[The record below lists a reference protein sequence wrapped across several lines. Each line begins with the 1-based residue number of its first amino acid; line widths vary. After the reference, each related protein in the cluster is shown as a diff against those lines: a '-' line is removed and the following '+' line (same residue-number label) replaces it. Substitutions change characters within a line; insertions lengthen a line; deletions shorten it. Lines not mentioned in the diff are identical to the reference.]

1 MAEQI
6 LRAEPRTVVG
16 KKVKA
21 LRREGRI
28 PGVVYGPVVDGTIE
42 VSVDRREFERYYKA
56 VGLNTLFKLELDG
69 KNHSVMIREV
79 QVEPVRWAPLHI
91 DFFAPNL
98 KQEITTSVNINHSEA
113 SQDLVGMVNQVVTE
127 LQVRGLPAD
136 IPMHIVADISGL
148 RGAGDHVT
156 AGDLP
161 LPKGITLVTP
171 AEEVVVTI
179 LAPKVT
185 AEDAAEDAAAAEAS
199 EAAASEAAASE
210 E

>member
-21 LRREGRI
+21 LRREGLI
-28 PGVVYGPVVDGTIE
+28 PGVVYGPVVDGPIQG
-42 VSVDRREFERYYKA
+42 SVERREFERYYRA
-56 VGLNTLFKLELDG
+56 IGLNTLFKLELEG
-69 KNHSVMIREV
+69 KHHSVMIREV
-79 QVEPVRWAPLHI
+79 QVEPVRWAPLHV

-98 KQEITTSVNINHSEA
+98 LQEIVTSVNVAHGEP
-113 SQDLVGMVNQVVTE
+113 SQDLIGMVNQVITE
-127 LQVRGLPAD
+127 IQVRGLPAD
-136 IPMHIVADISGL
+136 IPMHVIADISGL
-148 RGAGDHVT
+148 RGGGEHIT

-171 AEEVVVTI
+171 AEETVITI
-179 LAPKVT
+179 LAPRVSEEEEEAAAP
-185 AEDAAEDAAAAEAS
+185 AEEAAPAAEAA
-199 EAAASEAAASE
+199 ETE

>member
-21 LRREGRI
+21 LRREGLI
-28 PGVVYGPVVDGTIE
+28 PGVVYGPVVDGTIQ
-42 VSVDRREFERYYKA
+42 VSVDRREFERYYRA
-56 VGLNTLFKLELDG
+56 IGLNTLFRLELEG
-69 KNHSVMIREV
+69 KFHSVMIREV
-79 QVEPVRWAPLHI
+79 QVEPVRWAPLHV

-98 KQEITTSVNINHSEA
+98 LQEIVTSVNVTHGEP
-113 SQDLVGMVNQVVTE
+113 SQDLVGMVNQVITE
-127 LQVRGLPAD
+127 IQVRGLPAD
-136 IPMHIVADISGL
+136 IPMHVIADISGL
-148 RGAGDHVT
+148 RGGGEHVT

-171 AEEVVVTI
+171 ADETVITI
-179 LAPKVT
+179 LAPRL
-185 AEDAAEDAAAAEAS
+185 AEPGDEGAPEEAEAAAPAAEDADT
-199 EAAASEAAASE
+199 E

>member
-21 LRREGRI
+21 LRREGLI
-28 PGVVYGPVVDGTIE
+28 PGVVYGPVVDGTIQ
-42 VSVDRREFERYYKA
+42 VSVDRREFERYYRA
-56 VGLNTLFKLELDG
+56 IGLNTLFKLELEG
-69 KNHSVMIREV
+69 EHHSVMIREV
-79 QVEPVRWAPLHI
+79 QVEPVRWAPLHV

-98 KQEITTSVNINHSEA
+98 KQEIVTSVNVAHGEP
-113 SQDLVGMVNQVVTE
+113 SQDLIGMVNQVITE
-127 LQVRGLPAD
+127 IQVRGLPAD
-136 IPMHIVADISGL
+136 IPMHVIADISGL
-148 RGAGDHVT
+148 RGGGEHVT

-171 AEEVVVTI
+171 ADETVITI
-179 LAPKVT
+179 LAPRV
-185 AEDAAEDAAAAEAS
+185 AEVDEEVEPAAEAATP
-199 EAAASEAAASE
+199 AAETDTE

>member
-79 QVEPVRWAPLHI
+79 QVEPVRWVPLHV

-98 KQEITTSVNINHSEA
+98 KQEITTSVNISHNEA
-113 SQDLVGMVNQVVTE
+113 SNDLVGMVNQVLTE

-136 IPMHIVADISGL
+136 IPMHIEADISGL

-161 LPKGITLVTP
+161 LPKGITLITP
-171 AEEVVVTI
+171 AEDVVVTI
-179 LAPKVT
+179 LSPKVT
-185 AEDAAEDAAAAEAS
+185 AEEAAEDAAAAAEEAS
-199 EAAASEAAASE
+199 ATEEAASSE

>member
-56 VGLNTLFKLELDG
+56 VGLNTLFTLELDG

-79 QVEPVRWAPLHI
+79 QVEPVRWNPLHI

-98 KQEITTSVNINHSEA
+98 KQEITTGVNVTHNEA
-113 SQDLVGMVNQVVTE
+113 SSDLVGMVNQVVTE
-127 LQVRGLPAD
+127 VQVRGLPAD
-136 IPMHIVADISGL
+136 IPMHVQADISGL

-156 AGDLP
+156 AGDLEMP
-161 LPKGITLVTP
+161 QGITLITP
-171 AEEVVVTI
+171 AEEVIVTI
-179 LAPKVT
+179 LAPKV
-185 AEDAAEDAAAAEAS
+185 AEEEVEAAEAAEAPAAE
-199 EAAASEAAASE
+199 EAASSE

>member
-56 VGLNTLFKLELDG
+56 VGLNTLFKLELNG

-98 KQEITTSVNINHSEA
+98 KQEITTSVNVTHNEA
-113 SQDLVGMVNQVVTE
+113 SNDLVGMVNQVLTE
-127 LQVRGLPAD
+127 VQVRGLPAD
-136 IPMHIVADISGL
+136 IPMHVQADISGL
-148 RGAGDHVT
+148 RGAGDHLT
-156 AGDLP
+156 AGDLVM
-161 LPKGITLVTP
+161 PKGITLITP
-171 AEEVVVTI
+171 AEDVIVTI
-179 LAPKVT
+179 LAPKV
-185 AEDAAEDAAAAEAS
+185 AEEDEGAAPAGAAEAPGA
-199 EAAASEAAASE
+199 EEAAASE

>member
-28 PGVVYGPVVDGTIE
+28 PGVVYGPVVDGTIQ
-42 VSVDRREFERYYKA
+42 VSVDRREFERYYRA
-56 VGLNTLFKLELDG
+56 IGLNTLFRLELEG
-69 KNHSVMIREV
+69 EKHSVMIREV
-79 QVEPVRWAPLHI
+79 QVEPVRWVPLHV

-98 KQEITTSVNINHSEA
+98 KQEIVTTVNVTHGEA
-113 SQDLVGMVNQVVTE
+113 SQDLVGMVNQVITE
-127 LQVRGLPAD
+127 VQVRGLPAD

-148 RGAGDHVT
+148 RGSGEHVT

-161 LPKGITLVTP
+161 LPKGITLITSPEDTVI
-171 AEEVVVTI
+171 TI
-179 LAPKVT
+179 LAPRVT
-185 AEDAAEDAAAAEAS
+185 EEE
-199 EAAASEAAASE
+199 EVVAASE
-210 E
+210 EEAAPSETIEAAETDE

>member
-161 LPKGITLVTP
+161 LPKGITLVPP

-185 AEDAAEDAAAAEAS
+185 TEDAAEDAAAAEAS

>member
-28 PGVVYGPVVDGTIE
+28 PGVVYGPVVDGTIQ

-56 VGLNTLFKLELDG
+56 IGLNTLFKLELEG
-69 KNHSVMIREV
+69 TNHSVMIREV
-79 QVEPVRWAPLHI
+79 QVEPVRWAPLHV

-98 KQEITTSVNINHSEA
+98 MNEIVTSVNVAYGEP
-113 SQDLVGMVNQVVTE
+113 SQDLVGMVNQVITE
-127 LQVRGLPAD
+127 IQVRGLPAD
-136 IPMHIVADISGL
+136 IPMHVVADISGL
-148 RGAGDHVT
+148 RGGGEHIT

-161 LPKGITLVTP
+161 LPKGITLITP
-171 AEEVVVTI
+171 AEETVITI
-179 LAPKVT
+179 LAPRV
-185 AEDAAEDAAAAEAS
+185 AEAGDEGGPEEIAPAPAAEAP
-199 EAAASEAAASE
+199 ATE

>member
-98 KQEITTSVNINHSEA
+98 KQEITTAVNITHNEA
-113 SQDLVGMVNQVVTE
+113 SNDLVGMVNQVVTE

-136 IPMHIVADISGL
+136 IPMHIQADITGL

-156 AGDLP
+156 AGDLA

-171 AEEVVVTI
+171 AEEIIVTI
-179 LAPKVT
+179 LAPKV
-185 AEDAAEDAAAAEAS
+185 AEEEVDAAATAEAG
-199 EAAASEAAASE
+199 AAPAGDAASEG
-210 E
+210 

>member
-21 LRREGRI
+21 LRREGLI
-28 PGVVYGPVVDGTIE
+28 PGVVYGPVVDGTIQ
-42 VSVDRREFERYYKA
+42 VSVDRREFERYYRA
-56 VGLNTLFKLELDG
+56 IGLNTLFKLELEG
-69 KNHSVMIREV
+69 EHHSVMIREV
-79 QVEPVRWAPLHI
+79 QVEPVRWAPLHV

-98 KQEITTSVNINHSEA
+98 KQEIVTSVNVAHGEP
-113 SQDLVGMVNQVVTE
+113 SQDLIGMVNQVITE
-127 LQVRGLPAD
+127 IQVRGLPAD
-136 IPMHIVADISGL
+136 IPMHVIADISGL
-148 RGAGDHVT
+148 RGGGEHVT

-171 AEEVVVTI
+171 ADETVITI
-179 LAPKVT
+179 LAPRV
-185 AEDAAEDAAAAEAS
+185 AEVDEEVEPAAEAAAPVA
-199 EAAASEAAASE
+199 EADTE